1 MRKTGLLITTTAT
14 AFFLWLLIISRFPI
28 TIAQWTEFLEE
39 AEGIELTGLL
49 ILLAALVLA
58 LIMIVT
64 AFFKR
69 RTFYIAGFA
78 AAFGI
83 LFGEILVNSYYQD
96 INEYLFIFTT
106 IAMGF
111 GSLVLMASQLK
122 GNKRKIQT
130 YVVAYSFLLV
140 PLVLMS
146 IFTFYPLFKGVT
158 LSFANYNMITG
169 DTEWV
174 GLENY
179 KNLFNDKYFLRAVA
193 NTFKYLIVVIPIQF
207 FSLSLAVLV
216 NSKLPGIK
224 LFRTMFYIP
233 VITGAVIVSLTW
245 KWIYAED
252 GLLNYIF
259 QTLNIIDDPILWL
272 TDKRFALWAAMF
284 VTLWR
289 GLGYYMIIYLAGLQ
303 NIPSELYEAADI
315 DGATGGKKFFKITF
329 PLMQPTILLCSV
341 LSTMAAFKVFEEIF
355 LLTQG
360 GSNTNTMVYEIYDR
374 AFVRYNFGESA
385 AMAIILSTMVA
396 IFTIINF
403 RFFGAG
409 KKTKVNKKRVIEN
422 EIKPQKNI

>member
-1 MRKTGLLITTTAT
+1 
-14 AFFLWLLIISRFPI
+14 
-28 TIAQWTEFLEE
+28 
-39 AEGIELTGLL
+39 
-49 ILLAALVLA
+49 
-58 LIMIVT
+58 
-64 AFFKR
+64 
-69 RTFYIAGFA
+69 
-78 AAFGI
+78 
-83 LFGEILVNSYYQD
+83 
-96 INEYLFIFTT
+96 
-106 IAMGF
+106 
-111 GSLVLMASQLK
+111 
-122 GNKRKIQT
+122 
-130 YVVAYSFLLV
+130 
-140 PLVLMS
+140 
-146 IFTFYPLFKGVT
+146 
-158 LSFANYNMITG
+158 
-169 DTEWV
+169 
-174 GLENY
+174 
-179 KNLFNDKYFLRAVA
+179 
-193 NTFKYLIVVIPIQF
+193 
-207 FSLSLAVLV
+207 
-216 NSKLPGIK
+216 
-224 LFRTMFYIP
+224 MFYIP